1 MEVEED
7 GETKSKEGYYLRGAY
22 EGTFI
27 AHILF
32 FGPDG
37 KLYRTPCMT
46 VTPFR
51 TIIHSPIPVT
61 NTSWLADQNDYF
73 GVTEANDVKVL
84 LAYEGDDEALGIDN
98 VADDGTFVEDA
109 PIYNVAGQR
118 VNSLDKGIYIV
129 GGKKILVK

>member
-1 MEVEED
+1 M
-7 GETKSKEGYYLRGAY
+7 KN
-22 EGTFI
+22 
-27 AHILF
+27 ILF
-32 FGPDG
+32 YSGLG
-37 KLYRTPCMT
+37 VLYRTPYMT
-46 VTPFR
+46 VNPFR
-51 TIIHSPIPVT
+51 SIIHSPIPVT
-61 NTSWLADQNDYF
+61 DTTWLADQNGYF
-73 GVTEANDVKVL
+73 GVANNVKVV